1 MDSPRIIK
9 LSPFDLYGIRKVYIR
24 IHSAVTHLWLSV
36 RWWNFKFPSS
46 IPRKSCPS
54 RKADKGTGH
63 KPAGM
68 YLYLYLSLLRRM
80 LRMLNPKLGMMPPL
94 SVLFLVSLNFS
105 WFFMCLSAERKLS
118 SLSSHFPHFSPEF
131 SHRISERWPPSNLR
145 LSGGIRNGTK
155 MTFANGRRICSWCSR
170 WATIVVRLSNY
181 SFITTLPDGK
191 LGWLRDGA
199 TNSQSSMNHSTTQ
212 RRRTDTAK

>member
-118 SLSSHFPHFSPEF
+118 PLSSHFPHFSPEF

-155 MTFANGRRICSWCSR
+155 MTFANNRFPFPNRIIYAAPIKVKLFLRLLKDTDMGMGFHICLLNISAWPSKGHR
-170 WATIVVRLSNY
+170 W
-181 SFITTLPDGK
+181 
-191 LGWLRDGA
+191 
-199 TNSQSSMNHSTTQ
+199 
-212 RRRTDTAK
+212 